1 MDLDWICRLQINKL
15 AADDA
20 GLAIWSYDP
29 RLPQVFDVI
38 ERWGFTFKSVLFT
51 WVKIT
56 QAGAPATGT
65 GYTTRK
71 STEQLLYATRG
82 RGLKVVDHSVNQTI
96 LAPRREHSRKGLG
109 AAVRPRAP
117 LGTLRPYPSPR
128 MECLGPRGAAT
139 AKGDERRCL
148 MTHRSPSPSAQPKK
162 RQPSVT
168 NSAATGGSSS

>member
-71 STEQLLYATRG
+71 STEQLLYAPVAAASKLSTTASTRPSSPHAG
-82 RGLKVVDHSVNQTI
+82 STLASLLQRTRAWRGCSDQCAAWNSSP
-96 LAPRREHSRKGLG
+96 APIAPDGVPGAQRRRNRK
-109 AAVRPRAP
+109 
-117 LGTLRPYPSPR
+117 
-128 MECLGPRGAAT
+128 
-139 AKGDERRCL
+139 RR
-148 MTHRSPSPSAQPKK
+148 
-162 RQPSVT
+162 
-168 NSAATGGSSS
+168 